1 MAGLGPPGRHRI
13 CPDHVRLLAQR
24 GDVMQVKITIDQAI
38 ADVLEKEAKAI
49 GIKLPI
55 YIKMLLGQHVAKKEI
70 K

>member
-1 MAGLGPPGRHRI
+1 MAWLDTPVSNWI
-13 CPDHVRLLAQR
+13 CPDRGWILTRR

-38 ADVLEKEAKAI
+38 AEVLEKEAKAI

-70 K
+70 I